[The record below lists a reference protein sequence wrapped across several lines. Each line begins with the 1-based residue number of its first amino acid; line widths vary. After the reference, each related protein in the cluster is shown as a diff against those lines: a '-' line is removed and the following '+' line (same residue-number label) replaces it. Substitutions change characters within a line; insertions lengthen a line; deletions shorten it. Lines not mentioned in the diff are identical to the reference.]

1 MARARSYRH
10 DIACPHCGSNWM
22 RKDGHSRGK
31 QTYRC
36 GDCQHRHT
44 PAGNRHYYPESV
56 KRQAVAMY
64 SEGMSMSAVARSMG
78 VSLSAVFTWVKKSPV
93 VSRCDEH
100 GARATRSASV

>member
-44 PAGNRHYYPESV
+44 PSGNRHYYPESV

-64 SEGMSMSAVARSMG
+64 SGGYEHVRGGEVHGCESERRVHLGQKKPCGRSM
-78 VSLSAVFTWVKKSPV
+78 
-93 VSRCDEH
+93 
-100 GARATRSASV
+100 